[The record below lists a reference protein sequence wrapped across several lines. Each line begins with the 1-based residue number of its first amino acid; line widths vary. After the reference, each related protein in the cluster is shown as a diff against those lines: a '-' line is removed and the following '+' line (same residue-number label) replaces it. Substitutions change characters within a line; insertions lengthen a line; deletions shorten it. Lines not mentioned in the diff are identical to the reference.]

1 MSEKLGEEVL
11 EALESMARQHCFTY
25 GPDHSEPNITESQA
39 LSANAEALYVLAD
52 YGRFR
57 VERSFGRMVIGYW
70 PEHDPR
76 SKGDSE
82 RPLLD

>member
-1 MSEKLGEEVL
+1 MSDKQDNEVL
-11 EALESMARQHCFTY
+11 DALEDMARQHCFTY
-25 GPDHSEPNITESQA
+25 GQDHGEPNITESQA

-57 VERSFGRMVIGYW
+57 VERGFGRMVIGYW

-82 RPLLD
+82 KPLLD